1 MIPSKKDLAII
12 LSAIEGF
19 EEPKA
24 EWEQYVTP
32 SEIAAELLWIA
43 YMDGNIKDKKV
54 VDLGCGTGIF
64 SFGAALL
71 GAKSVVGY
79 DIDKKALEIAKKNLE
94 IVKGTKI
101 PMCEIKFVAKDVKE
115 VDEKCD
121 TVIMNPPF
129 GIQKKGADR
138 IFLEKAFEIA
148 ENVYSIHKFGTERF
162 IEKFASEHN
171 FRAFNLGKRTI
182 SLKPTMKFHEKF
194 KHPVDV
200 SLWKFERVEWFAKT

>member
-12 LSAIEGF
+12 ISAIEGF

-24 EWEQYVTP
+24 EWEQYMTP
-32 SEIAAELLWIA
+32 SEIAAELLWTA
-43 YMDGNIKDKKV
+43 YMDGSIKGKDV

-71 GAKSVVGY
+71 GAKSVTGY
-79 DIDKKALEIAKKNLE
+79 DIDKKVIEIAERNKK
-94 IVKGTKI
+94 IVEKTKI
-101 PMCEIKFVAKDVKE
+101 PICEIKFVVKDVKE
-115 VDEKCD
+115 VNQKCD

-129 GIQKKGADR
+129 GVQKEGADK

-148 ENVYSIHKFGTERF
+148 ENVYSIHKFGTEKF
-162 IEKFASEHN
+162 LEKFASKSK
-171 FRAFNLGKRTI
+171 FNAIRLVKRTI
-182 SLKPTMKFHEKF
+182 SLKPTMNFHEKF

-200 SLWKFERVEWFAKT
+200 MLWKFVKA

>member
-19 EEPKA
+19 EEPVA

-43 YMDGNIKDKKV
+43 YMDGNIKGKDV

-79 DIDKKALEIAKKNLE
+79 DIDNKALAIAKKNE
-94 IVKGTKI
+94 KIVEGTKI
-101 PMCEIKFVAKDVKE
+101 PMCDIKFIRKDVKE
-115 VDEKCD
+115 IEQKCY

-138 IFLEKAFEIA
+138 VFLEKAFEISK
-148 ENVYSIHKFGTERF
+148 NIYSIHKFRTEKF
-162 IEKFASEHN
+162 IEKFADEHN
-171 FRAFNLGKRTI
+171 FRAIKLSDKTLI
-182 SLKPTMKFHEKF
+182 LKPTMEFHEEF
-194 KHPVDV
+194 KHPVKIT
-200 SLWKFERVEWFAKT
+200 LWKFTTK